1 MLITNLEHFLATDGS
16 ITPKEGPAL
25 RLADYLTKIVV
36 AETALCQT
44 QPETM
49 AVRCR
54 RRPNRKPCAG
64 EIDSYIDP
72 VTNQIIW
79 WCSVCEE
86 QGSISHWQ
94 GSLWDCTDNAQS
106 H

>member
-1 MLITNLEHFLATDGS
+1 MLITNLEHFLTPNGS
-16 ITPKEGPAL
+16 IAPKEGPAL

-36 AETALCQT
+36 AETAFCQT
-44 QPETM
+44 QSETM
-49 AVRCR
+49 VIRCR

-64 EIDSYIDP
+64 QIDTYIDP
-72 VTNQIIW
+72 VTNQINW
-79 WCSVCEE
+79 CCSVCEE